1 MSDKNNNNIR
11 GEDFSIK
18 SKTRFVVGTL
28 VFFFSSRIIFRI
40 LPK

>member
-28 VFFFSSRIIFRI
+28 VFFLVVGLFFGYC
-40 LPK
+40 